1 MPARTEDPPERPPNP
16 LKGAYI
22 PANRW
27 MAKPPLGGW
36 GSLKGQL
43 GVFQGGFWGS
53 FKGRFLEALF
63 GFPFCPLSSS
73 KITSVLGAQPE
84 KSHEA
89 ANTRISDT
97 FANDWLPMASV
108 FRTITEAS
116 FSLSRGPNDLA
127 KGPLSPSRGG
137 PFAFRQS
144 SFEPPGVAV
153 SAIRAPKIPFPICFR
168 ASPPPL
174 FCAIWPTRPDDFL
187 YAFMRARLPSRLP
200 PPPLLRLAKLLA
212 RSPCRCCRFLGA

>member
-27 MAKPPLGGW
+27 MEKPPLGGW
-36 GSLKGQL
+36 GVSQGTVGGLSR
-43 GVFQGGFWGS
+43 GGFW
-53 FKGRFLEALF
+53 KLFL

-108 FRTITEAS
+108 FHTIAEAS

-144 SFEPPGVAV
+144 PFEPPGVAV

-174 FCAIWPTRPDDFL
+174 FCAI
-187 YAFMRARLPSRLP
+187 
-200 PPPLLRLAKLLA
+200 
-212 RSPCRCCRFLGA
+212 

>member
-1 MPARTEDPPERPPNP
+1 
-16 LKGAYI
+16 
-22 PANRW
+22 

-36 GSLKGQL
+36 GVS
-43 GVFQGGFWGS
+43 QGAVRGLSRDSWGS
-53 FKGRFLEALF
+53 FREGFGGFSREFGGLFL

-108 FRTITEAS
+108 FHTIAEAS

-144 SFEPPGVAV
+144 PFEPPGVAV

-174 FCAIWPTRPDDFL
+174 FCAI
-187 YAFMRARLPSRLP
+187 
-200 PPPLLRLAKLLA
+200 
-212 RSPCRCCRFLGA
+212 

>member
-36 GSLKGQL
+36 GVSQGAVL
-43 GVFQGGFWGS
+43 GVSQGTVGGLSGRVLGVSQGS
-53 FKGRFLEALF
+53 LGVLF

-73 KITSVLGAQPE
+73 KTTSVLGAQPE

-144 SFEPPGVAV
+144 PFEPPGVAV

-168 ASPPPL
+168 ASPPPF
-174 FCAIWPTRPDDFL
+174 FCAI
-187 YAFMRARLPSRLP
+187 
-200 PPPLLRLAKLLA
+200 
-212 RSPCRCCRFLGA
+212 